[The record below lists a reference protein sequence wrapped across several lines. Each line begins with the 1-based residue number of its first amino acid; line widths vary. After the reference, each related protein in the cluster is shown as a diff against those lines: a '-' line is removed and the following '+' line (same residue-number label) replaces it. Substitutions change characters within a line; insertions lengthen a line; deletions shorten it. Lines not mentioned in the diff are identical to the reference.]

1 VTVSHAGVA
10 EYKIIRDSVHGS
22 VRVEAP
28 FMQLIEANELQRLHS
43 VNQLGLANLVYPGAN
58 HTRLEHSLGTF
69 AVAGRMGSS
78 LRLESGEDVLV
89 RCAAMLHDVGHLPFS
104 HTFETVLHE
113 QFGIDHVEIS
123 RRLIMGQESIL
134 SDEEERIL
142 GGPAR
147 VVDALE
153 AQGID
158 PKEVASLL
166 DSPARA
172 PSDQRTLGSHEGQAH
187 FNERRY
193 LGQMVCGPMDV
204 DQLDY
209 LVRDAH
215 YTGVA
220 YGVIDLDR
228 LLDTVEI
235 FNGDLAIDKGGLSA
249 VEGML
254 VARTLMFSSVY
265 FHKTVRIAELM
276 LAKAVEM
283 LDPTDVGSLFRM
295 TDSTLLSDL
304 TARRGY
310 FQEVATRIKYRRL
323 FKKAYALP
331 ALDVP
336 EDDWG
341 AIDEMGRM
349 DRRRKLEEEIASRAG
364 TEPGNVIIDVPSHEL
379 PISEPR
385 ISLTDIRVID
395 GGRVRLLPRVSSI
408 AQSLQNR
415 RVHEWAVMVASPAED
430 RERVARAAAKVL
442 QLES

>member
-1 VTVSHAGVA
+1 MA

-22 VRVEAP
+22 VRVDVP
-28 FMQLIEANELQRLHS
+28 FLPLIETNELQRLHS

-69 AVAGRMGSS
+69 AVAGRMSSS
-78 LRLESGEDVLV
+78 LRIARQEEVLV
-89 RCAAMLHDVGHLPFS
+89 RCAALLHDIGHLPFS

-123 RRLIMGQESIL
+123 RRLITGRDSII
-134 SDEEERIL
+134 SEEDERIL
-142 GGPAR
+142 GGSAR

-153 AQGID
+153 GQGID
-158 PKEVASLL
+158 PKEVSSLL
-166 DSPARA
+166 ESAWQT
-172 PSDQRTLGSHEGQAH
+172 PSEQRTLGSHHGQAH

-235 FNGDLAIDKGGLSA
+235 FNGDLAVDKGGVNA

-283 LDPTDVGSLFRM
+283 LEHEEVASLFRM
-295 TDSTLLSDL
+295 TDSTLLSNL
-304 TARRGY
+304 SARGGY
-310 FQEVATRIKYRRL
+310 FQEVATRIRYRRL
-323 FKKAYALP
+323 FKKAHAL
-331 ALDVP
+331 AVLDVSDEEWP
-336 EDDWG
+336 G
-341 AIDEMGRM
+341 IDELGRL

-364 TEPGNVIIDVPSHEL
+364 IDPERVIIDVPSHEL

-385 ISLTDIRVID
+385 ISLTEIRVID

-415 RVHEWAVMVASPAED
+415 RVHEWAVMVACPAED
-430 RERVARAAAKVL
+430 REKVARAAQKAL
-442 QLES
+442 HFGEH

>member
-1 VTVSHAGVA
+1 MA

-78 LRLESGEDVLV
+78 LRLESGEGVLV
-89 RCAAMLHDVGHLPFS
+89 RCAAMLHDIGHLPFS

-113 QFGIDHVEIS
+113 QFGIDHVDIS
-123 RRLIMGQESIL
+123 RRLITGQESIL
-134 SDEEERIL
+134 SDEEERML
-142 GGPAR
+142 GGSAS

-153 AQGID
+153 GQGID

-166 DSPARA
+166 ETAPHA
-172 PSDQRTLGSHEGQAH
+172 PSDQRTLGSHMGQAH

-193 LGQMVCGPMDV
+193 LGQMVCGPVDV

-283 LDPTDVGSLFRM
+283 LDPDDVASLFRM

-304 TARRGY
+304 TARGGY

-323 FKKAYALP
+323 FKKAYAR
-331 ALDVP
+331 AVLDVA
-336 EDDWG
+336 EDDWDG
-341 AIDEMGRM
+341 IDALGRM
-349 DRRRKLEEEIASRAG
+349 DRRRKLEEDIASRAG
-364 TEPGNVIIDVPSHEL
+364 TDPGHVIIDVPSHEL

-385 ISLTDIRVID
+385 ISLMDIRVID
-395 GGRVRLLPRVSSI
+395 GGKVRLLPRVSSI

-415 RVHEWAVMVASPAED
+415 RVHEWAVMVACPAED
-430 RERVARAAAKVL
+430 RERVARAATKVL
-442 QLES
+442 QSEN